1 MGAEQWIN
9 EIRPIDRSIGATASD
24 LPSLNRV
31 LKQIENTKAKKM
43 IDLGCGYGGL
53 TRYVAEYLNI
63 PEIYG
68 VDLDDDRLSHATSRH
83 VNTYKLDLN
92 RDRLPFPDGFFDLVV
107 SFGAL
112 EHLVYFDN
120 FFSESFRVLAK
131 DGQIIIAMPN
141 LGSYV
146 NRIALLLGY
155 QPRDVEISFKFPP
168 GILPFHARG
177 FTGHIHSATLGAVK
191 QMLKYYGF
199 DITRVSSLSPYHN
212 NKLVRVADKTF
223 SFSPSLSRRFIILG
237 KKP

>member
-1 MGAEQWIN
+1 MDDDRWIS
-9 EIRPIDRSIGATASD
+9 EIRPKDRSIGATASD

-31 LKQIENTKAKKM
+31 LKQIENTKAKTM

-53 TRYVAEYLNI
+53 TTYVAKYLNI
-63 PEIYG
+63 DNVYG
-68 VDLDDDRLSHATSRH
+68 VDLDDERLSYARSRC
-83 VNTYKLDLN
+83 VKTYKLDLN

-120 FFSESFRVLAK
+120 FFSESFRVLTK
-131 DGQIIIAMPN
+131 DGHIIIAMPN

-177 FTGHIHSATLGAVK
+177 FVGHIHSATLGAVK
-191 QMLKYYGF
+191 QMLKHYGF
-199 DITRVSSLSPYHN
+199 NITKVGSLSPYHS
-212 NKLVRVADKTF
+212 NKLVRAADKTF
-223 SFSPSLSRRFIILG
+223 SLSPSLSRRFIILS